1 MRRNR
6 LNQTAVWAN
15 RRPVSEI
22 FFDRVVLGHPYVVL
36 ACLLSAV
43 VFLGWGARYFRLDAS
58 TETLILENDQDLK
71 YARLID
77 ARYGSG
83 DFLVVTFTPRE
94 DLLSDRTLGVL
105 AKLRDDLKQ
114 AVTAES
120 VLTILDVPL
129 LESPPVPLKELGSAT
144 RTLESPE
151 VDRALARKELQE
163 SPLYHDLLVSPDLK
177 STVILITFP
186 RDVRYETLVQQRNA
200 LREKKAAGSL
210 TAAEQAEFKDV
221 VREFTQYRDESR
233 QRDHRNIAAIR
244 AIMDRYRQ
252 EGALFLGGVSMIA
265 DDMISFI
272 KSDLRVFGT
281 AVFLLLVLTIAL
293 IFRRTYWVLLPMLVC
308 VVSIVCAV
316 GFLGWFGWEV
326 TVVSSNFISLQL
338 IITLAMTIH
347 LMVRYREYATERPDA
362 GQRELICNTIG
373 NMLRPCVY
381 SGLTTMA
388 GFASLIF
395 CDIRPVITFGYIMVV
410 GVALSI
416 IVPFLLLPAVLI
428 LLPRDR
434 PWSKGQSQW
443 SPTPLLGRFTVAH
456 GSLVIVASLAL
467 VVFNAVGIRKLQ
479 VENCFINYFK
489 SDTEIHQG
497 MKVVDRQLGGTTPL
511 DVVIDFEPTASP
523 EPAPPSA
530 AAGQDTVFD
539 QFEELDTATSA
550 NKHKYWFTPEK
561 MARIAAVHDYLDNL
575 PETGKVLSVVTLV
588 RMIERV
594 NGGKPLDNLELA
606 LLFDQIPGRLK
617 EILVTPYVSVEHN
630 QVRLAVRIRDSDPGL
645 QRNELL
651 KKIRA
656 DLTGQGR
663 RTEDK
668 GQTTEG
674 RTPSSVVRR
683 PSSGLEPFR
692 PEQVHLAGTLVLY
705 NNMLQSLYTSQI
717 ATMGFAT
724 LFLMGTFVVVF
735 RSLRVA
741 FIAIFPNL
749 LAISCVLGVMGW
761 LHIPLDMMTIT
772 IAAIGV
778 GLADDDTI
786 HYIHRFK
793 HEVQAEG
800 SYRVALHRSH
810 DSIGHAIYYTTVTLV
825 IGFSILSLS
834 HFIPT
839 VYFGLLTVLAITAAL
854 LASLTLL
861 PQLLVVIKPYGK
873 ERLGSSPAKRNRR
886 KALPNAEVHVGG
898 PEPATR
904 QDHQENRS

>member
-1 MRRNR
+1 MRRHP
-6 LNQTAVWAN
+6 LNPTDIQAK
-15 RRPVSEI
+15 RRSVSES
-22 FFDRVVLGHPYVVL
+22 FFDRVVLKHPYLVL
-36 ACLLSAV
+36 ACLLGAV
-43 VFLGWGARYFRLDAS
+43 LFLGWEARHFRLDAS

-77 ARYGSG
+77 SRYGSG
-83 DFLVVTFTPRE
+83 DFLVVTFKPQE

-105 AKLRDDLKQ
+105 AKLRDDLRQ
-114 AVTAES
+114 ATTAES

-151 VDRALARKELQE
+151 VDKALARKELRE
-163 SPLYHDLLVSPDLK
+163 SPLYQDLLVSPDLK
-177 STVILITFP
+177 TTVILITFP
-186 RDVRYETLVQQRNA
+186 RDERYAALVQRRNA
-200 LREKKAAGSL
+200 LHEKQAAGSL
-210 TAAEQAEFKDV
+210 TAAEKVALKDV
-221 VREFTQYRDESR
+221 VREFAQYRDESR
-233 QRDHRNIAAIR
+233 RRDHRNILAIR
-244 AIMDRYRQ
+244 SIMDRYRQ
-252 EGALFLGGVSMIA
+252 DGTLFLGGVSMIA

-281 AVFLLLVLTIAL
+281 AVFLLLVLTIAI
-293 IFRRTYWVLLPMLVC
+293 IFRKTYWVLLPTLVC
-308 VVSIVCAV
+308 LVSIVCTM

-347 LMVRYREYATERPDA
+347 LMVRYREFAAAQPESS
-362 GQRELICNTIG
+362 QHELILGTIG
-373 NMLRPCVY
+373 NMLRPCMY

-410 GVALSI
+410 GVAFSMV
-416 IVPFLLLPAVLI
+416 VPFLLLPAVLI

-434 PWSKGQSQW
+434 PWLKSHSRW
-443 SPTPLLGRFTVAH
+443 SLTPMLGRFTVAH
-456 GSLVIVASLAL
+456 GPLIIAASLVL
-467 VVFNAVGIRKLQ
+467 VVLNAAGIRKLQ
-479 VENCFINYFK
+479 VENCFINYFRPT
-489 SDTEIHQG
+489 TEIHQG

-511 DVVIDFEPTASP
+511 DVVIDFEPTAPS
-523 EPAPPSA
+523 EAAPPPD
-530 AAGQDTVFD
+530 AAGQETVFD
-539 QFEELDTATSA
+539 QFEEFDTATPG
-550 NKHKYWFTPEK
+550 NKEKYWFTPEK
-561 MARIAAVHDYLDNL
+561 MARIATVHDYLDGL

-594 NGGKPLDNLELA
+594 NDGKPLDNLELA
-606 LLFDQIPGRLK
+606 LLFDKIPARLK

-645 QRNELL
+645 KRNELL

-656 DLTGQGR
+656 DLTGKLTSGAGS
-663 RTEDK
+663 RT
-668 GQTTEG
+668 G
-674 RTPSSVVRR
+674 
-683 PSSGLEPFR
+683 EPFR

-761 LHIPLDMMTIT
+761 LGIPLDMMTIT

-793 HEVQAEG
+793 HEVQAQG
-800 SYRVALHRSH
+800 SYRAALHRSH

-834 HFIPT
+834 NFIPT
-839 VYFGLLTVLAITAAL
+839 VYFGLLTVLAITTAL

-873 ERLGSSPAKRNRR
+873 ERL
-886 KALPNAEVHVGG
+886 PNAEGAPKRDSSRLGTQVRVGG
-898 PEPATR
+898 PEVKLR
-904 QDHQENRS
+904 QDYRENGP

>member
-1 MRRNR
+1 MRHNP
-6 LNQTAVWAN
+6 LNQADIQAKH
-15 RRPVSEI
+15 RSVSQS
-22 FFDRVVLGHPYVVL
+22 FFDRVVLKHPYLVL
-36 ACLLSAV
+36 VCLLGAV
-43 VFLGWGARYFRLDAS
+43 LFFGFEARHFRLDAS

-77 ARYGSG
+77 SRYGSS
-83 DFLVVTFTPRE
+83 DFLIVTFKPQE

-105 AKLRDDLKQ
+105 ARLRGDLKQ
-114 AVTAES
+114 ATTAES

-129 LESPPVPLKELGSAT
+129 LESPRVPLQELGSAT

-151 VDRALARKELQE
+151 VDKALARKELQE
-163 SPLYHDLLVSPDLK
+163 SPLYRDLLVSPDLK
-177 STVILITFP
+177 TTVILITFP
-186 RDVRYETLVQQRNA
+186 RDERYAALVQRRNT
-200 LREKKAAGSL
+200 LHEKQAAGSL
-210 TAAEQAEFKDV
+210 TAAEQAELKDV
-221 VREFTQYRDESR
+221 VQEFARYRDESR
-233 QRDHRNIAAIR
+233 RRDHRNIVAIR
-244 AIMDRYRQ
+244 SILDRYRQ
-252 EGALFLGGVSMIA
+252 DGTLFLGGVSMIA

-281 AVFLLLVLTIAL
+281 AVFLLLVLTIAI
-293 IFRRTYWVLLPMLVC
+293 IFRRTYWVLLPTLIC
-308 VVSIVCAV
+308 LVSIVCTM

-347 LMVRYREYATERPDA
+347 LMVRYREFAAEQPDSS
-362 GQRELICNTIG
+362 QHELILGTIG
-373 NMLRPCVY
+373 NMLRPCMY

-410 GVALSI
+410 GVAFSMA
-416 IVPFLLLPAVLI
+416 VPFLLLPAVLI

-434 PWSKGQSQW
+434 PSLKGHSKWSL
-443 SPTPLLGRFTVAH
+443 TPMLGRFTVAH
-456 GSLVIVASLAL
+456 GSLIIGVSLVL
-467 VVFNAVGIRKLQ
+467 VVLNAAGIRKLQ

-489 SDTEIHQG
+489 PTTEIHQG

-511 DVVIDFEPTASP
+511 DVVIDFEPTAVS
-523 EPAPPSA
+523 EAAPPPD
-530 AAGQDTVFD
+530 AAGQETVFD
-539 QFEELDTATSA
+539 QFEEFDTATPG
-550 NKHKYWFTPEK
+550 NKEKYWFTPEK
-561 MARIAAVHDYLDNL
+561 MARIAAVHDYLDGL

-606 LLFDQIPGRLK
+606 LLFDKIPARLK
-617 EILVTPYVSVEHN
+617 EILVTPYVSVENN

-645 QRNELL
+645 KRNELL

-656 DLTGQGR
+656 DLTG
-663 RTEDK
+663 K
-668 GQTTEG
+668 
-674 RTPSSVVRR
+674 RTPGALRTVSR
-683 PSSGLEPFR
+683 PWEPLP

-761 LHIPLDMMTIT
+761 LGIPLDMMTIT

-793 HEVQAEG
+793 HEVQAQG

-834 HFIPT
+834 NFIPT
-839 VYFGLLTVLAITAAL
+839 VYFGLLTVLAITTAL

-873 ERLGSSPAKRNRR
+873 ERLPKAEGAPKRDPSRVG
-886 KALPNAEVHVGG
+886 KAPTGETGPVGTQTQVRVGG
-898 PEPATR
+898 PEPKLG
-904 QDHQENRS
+904 QDCRENGP